1 MLYGGVTSCTCFESE
16 DVTALACCMRWL
28 WFVAAEDDEAEPED
42 TAEPE
47 DALWGQDGNECVDE
61 MERYDP
67 KVT

>member
-1 MLYGGVTSCTCFESE
+1 
-16 DVTALACCMRWL
+16 MRWL